1 MQSCLL
7 RREAACYG
15 IKPFK
20 QYQKPVLM
28 FVAGH
33 FPGHDSVVSRH
44 EPGEANVREAAA
56 AAAALCDCCGRGM
69 ANVLKAGGA
78 RVVTIDPAQR
88 LLSVSTPSPGSSS
101 TLPRSNLSRVTDHAY
116 HAFVLRPAQQGGSC
130 HTRLAYIDA

>member
-7 RREAACYG
+7 QREAACYG
-15 IKPFK
+15 IKPFN

-28 FVAGH
+28 CVAGH

-88 LLSVSTPSPGSSS
+88 LLSVSTPP
-101 TLPRSNLSRVTDHAY
+101 LAAAPLFRHIICHASQIVPIT
-116 HAFVLRPAQQGGSC
+116 HLFCDPPSKVALV
-130 HTRLAYIDA
+130 TRLADIDA